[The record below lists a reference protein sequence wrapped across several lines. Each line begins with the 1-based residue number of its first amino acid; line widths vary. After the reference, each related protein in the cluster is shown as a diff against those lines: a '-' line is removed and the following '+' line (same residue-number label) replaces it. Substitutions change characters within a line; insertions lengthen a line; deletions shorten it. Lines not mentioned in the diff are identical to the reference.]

1 MERTEGGSLGM
12 LGASRLCRRQESD
25 WAEGREKGTPIKSS
39 RSGGDPLRA
48 RGWASVPQ
56 GASGLNTFCPG
67 GGAGWGLGEGQFR
80 RPGLRA
86 AGR

>member
-1 MERTEGGSLGM
+1 MDRTEGGSLGM

-25 WAEGREKGTPIKSS
+25 WAAGKEKGVPSKSP
-39 RSGGDPLRA
+39 RAGGDPARA

-56 GASGLNTFCPG
+56 AASGPDALRPG
-67 GGAGWGLGEGQFR
+67 GGAGGALGGAVPE
-80 RPGLRA
+80 PGLRA